1 MQVLLS
7 PPQNLKP
14 HPGWLASSAL
24 HRQQV
29 FLAKAAAADAPPS
42 PTLPSV
48 SPLYPSSRPN
58 NPHKRVPSNSA
69 IFSQQQPTSPPPQI
83 YPITTAAP
91 SANPHRYA
99 VSRLPA
105 QRTSPPVAYHI
116 FQSFSH
122 QASPSASPNLS
133 THSPKLRP
141 RSLINGSAT
150 VDPASIPLPSHSPPT
165 STLSFYLDCRP
176 RNHQLF
182 SARHQR
188 DI

>member
-1 MQVLLS
+1 VQVLLS

-83 YPITTAAP
+83 YPITSATP
-91 SANPHRYA
+91 SINPLRYA
-99 VSRLPA
+99 VSSFPA
-105 QRTSPPVAYHI
+105 YRTSPPVAYHI